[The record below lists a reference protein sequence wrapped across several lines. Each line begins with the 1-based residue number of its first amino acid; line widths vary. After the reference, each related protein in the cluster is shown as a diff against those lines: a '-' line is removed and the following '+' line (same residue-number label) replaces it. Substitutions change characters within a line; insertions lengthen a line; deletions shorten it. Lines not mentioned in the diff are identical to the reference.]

1 MWRFSENFA
10 IFSDRQ
16 NFGRRDIIRRI
27 NFGLI
32 WTIVASSI
40 HFVLEKLLLWWSDN
54 EHSITYWMRTL
65 WNWKSRTGPPI
76 RKTKMKKPMY
86 DFVSKV
92 KTWFYRSR
100 LKLWISFVF
109 QTIQNWMKK
118 NTLIFCDVRNVTV
131 FVQFRHIFGPSK
143 FRSSQISTL

>member
-10 IFSDRQ
+10 IFSDRR

-40 HFVLEKLLLWWSDN
+40 HFALEKLLLWWSDN
-54 EHSITYWMRTL
+54 EHNITYWMRTL

-118 NTLIFCDVRNVTV
+118 NTLIFCDVRNVT
-131 FVQFRHIFGPSK
+131 SK